1 MASPSRLANVMIKTP
16 ALASAIVASCPSRLC
31 YVVWPGLLLE
41 LKTEEMMCT
50 ISSVIFRPNG
60 HRKLTSGACGDG
72 QKSEKLLSHIFFPF
86 TCWSTIRATMLWPPT
101 GVEEHGTGLAIAA
114 PDIKYFA
121 LFDGLEFGQDQVL
134 LRRYCRRHRQ
144 QQEEFVPTMTTP
156 PHTVDDMQS
165 QLSAQV

>member
-1 MASPSRLANVMIKTP
+1 
-16 ALASAIVASCPSRLC
+16 
-31 YVVWPGLLLE
+31 
-41 LKTEEMMCT
+41 
-50 ISSVIFRPNG
+50 
-60 HRKLTSGACGDG
+60 
-72 QKSEKLLSHIFFPF
+72 
-86 TCWSTIRATMLWPPT
+86 MLWPPT

-144 QQEEFVPTMTTP
+144 QQEEFATTMTTP
-156 PHTVDDMQS
+156 PHTIDDMQS

>member
-1 MASPSRLANVMIKTP
+1 
-16 ALASAIVASCPSRLC
+16 
-31 YVVWPGLLLE
+31 
-41 LKTEEMMCT
+41 
-50 ISSVIFRPNG
+50 
-60 HRKLTSGACGDG
+60 
-72 QKSEKLLSHIFFPF
+72 
-86 TCWSTIRATMLWPPT
+86 MLWPPT

-144 QQEEFVPTMTTP
+144 QQEEFAPTMTTP
-156 PHTVDDMQS
+156 PHTIDDMQS